1 MSGASINRVELL
13 GNLGRD
19 PELRYTPGGKAV
31 TTLSIATDV
40 FWRARATGE
49 VKKRTD
55 WHQVTVWEDTAEQC
69 AKYLRAGEKVFVV
82 GQLQSRPYKAEKTEN
97 GSEQGKAEPPAI
109 SIVADEVLFLSGGKA
124 KELKRGSEPA
134 TEPGEP
140 AEAAT
145 AAKG

>member
-19 PELRYTPGGKAV
+19 PELRYTSGGKAV

-40 FWRARATGE
+40 WWRARGTGE

-69 AKYLRAGEKVFVV
+69 VKYLRAGEKVFVV
-82 GQLQSRPYKAEKTEN
+82 GQLQSRPYKAEKAEVAA
-97 GSEQGKAEPPAI
+97 EQGKGEPPVI
-109 SIVADEVLFLSGGKA
+109 SIVADEVLFLGRGTPR
-124 KELKRGSEPA
+124 EPKRPGVEPSSDQSQ
-134 TEPGEP
+134 
-140 AEAAT
+140 T
-145 AAKG
+145 AASAPES

>member
-55 WHQVTVWEDTAEQC
+55 WHQVTVWEDAAEQC

-82 GQLQSRPYKAEKTEN
+82 GQLQSRPYKAEKTES
-97 GSEQGKAEPPAI
+97 GSEGKAEAPTI
-109 SIVADEVLFLSGGKA
+109 SIVADEVLFLGGGKA
-124 KELKRGSEPA
+124 KELKRSAEPA
-134 TEPGEP
+134 TEQAEP
-140 AEAAT
+140 AEDAT
-145 AAKG
+145 AAKGS